1 MNKGITTFITFVA
14 GAAVGSIVTWQLAKK
29 KYESIIQEEIDSVK
43 QAFSRPVYI
52 ENPNYNPNYLKE
64 AVEAVL
70 GVQSPSKV
78 KRDQY
83 VEMVN
88 DLGYGVAVENEK
100 KGEPVTMDKPY
111 IIAPEEFGENDYETI
126 SLTYY
131 ADRVLADEMDEVID
145 NVDDIVGSESLE
157 HFGEYEDDSVFVR
170 NDRLEVDYEILL
182 DMRNYSDVVGK

>member
-1 MNKGITTFITFVA
+1 MNNGIAAFITFVA

-29 KYESIIQEEIDSVK
+29 KYEKEIDSVK
-43 QAFSRPVYI
+43 ETFSGWLGTKKELDDEPVKTSEPAEI
-52 ENPNYNPNYLKE
+52 EFEVTEADLNEYQKE
-64 AVEAVL
+64 L
-70 GVQSPSKV
+70 IQ
-78 KRDQY
+78 
-83 VEMVN
+83 
-88 DLGYGVAVENEK
+88 LGYNTEENMK

-170 NDRLEVDYEILL
+170 NDRLKVDYEILL
-182 DMRNYSDVVGK
+182 DVRNYSDVVG